1 MVKGGRSGQGASTG
15 RVDGGVAALRPG
27 AGVEATGSGWSLP
40 SGWTAPLSRRS
51 RTSMWWPPSGLGAPT
66 STHPPI
72 AMDAIEGSGCR
83 HRRRGAR
90 CVPGMKPCGHDAHP
104 QVGPSRSTHGSA
116 GVGAAPQLHRF
127 LDVDRTPGFPLTWA
141 EVKGKR
147 QGHGRWSRGGTEA
160 GQGGGEP
167 AQCRWARAAGGRRQQ
182 MLAGGRLGVWH
193 APLHLPPTLRAAFR
207 FGLSRPGGAHCVGG
221 RLGVAHWGWLAGG
234 RHPMARPALHRVG
247 TKVCAEPRMESTL
260 HSVGGLRRRLP
271 TPVHW
276 IGWSTSSGWAG
287 PIAGCSGPSALR
299 PRAAPSTHTSVHC
312 DGRHRE
318 VVLKPRTPIT
328 PARCSA
334 RPGARPGG
342 SLSALSFV
350 R

>member
-27 AGVEATGSGWSLP
+27 AGVEATGSGWSPP

-83 HRRRGAR
+83 HRRRGA
-90 CVPGMKPCGHDAHP
+90 
-104 QVGPSRSTHGSA
+104 
-116 GVGAAPQLHRF
+116 
-127 LDVDRTPGFPLTWA
+127 PGFPLTWA

-221 RLGVAHWGWLAGG
+221 RLGVAPLGLAGRWTTPDGAAGTPSGGHQGVRGAPDGVHPPLCGWTPAPVAHSGPLDWMEYIEWMG
-234 RHPMARPALHRVG
+234 RPHRGVLGSIRTQASRCAVHPHFGPLRWTPPRGRAEAPDPHHPCTVFRP
-247 TKVCAEPRMESTL
+247 PRCSPGRNAGFPLDLGRGQGET
-260 HSVGGLRRRLP
+260 
-271 TPVHW
+271 
-276 IGWSTSSGWAG
+276 AG
-287 PIAGCSGPSALR
+287 PRPVVKGWNGGRSRGWGNLREAGGQGGE
-299 PRAAPSTHTSVHC
+299 RAE
-312 DGRHRE
+312 G
-318 VVLKPRTPIT
+318 L
-328 PARCSA
+328 
-334 RPGARPGG
+334 
-342 SLSALSFV
+342 
-350 R
+350 

>member
-1 MVKGGRSGQGASTG
+1 MDRAS
-15 RVDGGVAALRPG
+15 VAAL
-27 AGVEATGSGWSLP
+27 AYVHVVATQWARCSHIHP
-40 SGWTAPLSRRS
+40 
-51 RTSMWWPPSGLGAPT
+51 
-66 STHPPI
+66 STHR
-72 AMDAIEGSGCR
+72 DGR
-83 HRRRGAR
+83 HRRLGLPPSPPGRSVRAGDEALRPR
-90 CVPGMKPCGHDAHP
+90 C
-104 QVGPSRSTHGSA
+104 SSA
-116 GVGAAPQLHRF
+116 A
-127 LDVDRTPGFPLTWA
+127 PGFPLTWA

-334 RPGARPGG
+334 RPGARPGAG
-342 SLSALSFV
+342 FPLDLGRGQGETAGPRPVVKGWNGGRSRGWGNLREADGQGGERAEGL
-350 R
+350 